1 MARMI
6 FVNLPVGDVARAT
19 AFYESIGFVRD
30 ARFSSEDT
38 ASMQWSE
45 HIVVMLLHRDRFA
58 GFAPLPVAD
67 ATTQTAHLIA
77 PSLDDRAGVDAFVEA
92 GAAAGG
98 TADVRAPQD
107 HGFMYGRSI
116 ADPDGHVLE
125 PMWMDVAAFEAM
137 QAGA

>member
-1 MARMI
+1 MTRMI
-6 FVNLPVGDVARAT
+6 FVNLPVNDVARAT
-19 AFYESIGFVRD
+19 AFYQSVGFVRD
-30 ARFSSEDT
+30 PRFSGDDS

-67 ATTQTAHLIA
+67 ERTATAHLIA
-77 PSLDDRAGVDAFVEA
+77 LSLDDRAGVDSFVAA

-98 TADVRAPQD
+98 TADVRPPQD
-107 HGFMYGRSI
+107 HGFLYGRTI

-125 PMWMDVAAFEAM
+125 PMWMDLAAFEAM
-137 QAGA
+137 QAAA